1 MVWTFLKKTRFKK
14 LASGTLLSILVF
26 FSISFVQ
33 FLIQIPPIKEHRTGL
48 KIGFPFSYFYELYLK
63 DGFYHAWNPVN
74 LLLDC
79 FIVWLI
85 VNGIILIIKR
95 KL

>member
-1 MVWTFLKKTRFKK
+1 MVWTFLKKIRFKK
-14 LASGTLLSILVF
+14 LTVGTLLSILVF

-33 FLIQIPPIKEHRTGL
+33 FLIQIPPIKEYRADL
-48 KIGFPFSYFYELYLK
+48 KIGFPFNYFYELYLK
-63 DGFYHAWNPVN
+63 DGLNHAWNPAN

-85 VNGIILIIKR
+85 VNGIILIIR
-95 KL
+95 RN